1 MKGNFQTILV
11 VIFMAAALFG
21 ILVFAGI
28 IKLGS
33 NKNDAGA
40 LGTVVLWGTETIQK
54 VSADLEAFN
63 KANPTF
69 IVKYVQKYPET
80 FDNDLLEALAT
91 GTGPDMFFISDD
103 LAYKY
108 SNKIYTIPYA
118 SYPLATF
125 KNNFARAGEVFLTS
139 KGMLAFP
146 ITIDPL
152 VMYYNRSTLDANNIV
167 YPPATWNEFQN
178 LVPVLTKKDD
188 SNKIIKSTVA
198 MGQFSNVLHAKDI
211 LVTLFMQLGNTISSE
226 KNGIS
231 SSALEASNGKYDIST
246 VLKFYTDFAD
256 PLKDVYSW
264 NKSFQNSQEEFSAED
279 LAFYFGF
286 SSEASSLIS
295 KNPNQNFFVAQMPQ
309 VKDSNMKLTYA
320 HVGGIAIAASSKNF
334 NTAFIATSLLAT
346 SDFAKNYAKT
356 IGVAPA
362 RRDLLVAKQT
372 EGFLPVFYSSAL
384 ISTSWL
390 DPSTS
395 NTDDIFKNMVENV
408 LSNNMTPIESI
419 KDSDGKLNLLFNK

>member
-11 VIFMAAALFG
+11 VIFMAAAFFG

-40 LGTVVLWGTETIQK
+40 LGTVVLWGTETVQTI
-54 VSADLEAFN
+54 SADLDAFN

-69 IVKYVQKYPET
+69 VVKYVQKYPET
-80 FDNDLLEALAT
+80 FDSDLLEALAT

-152 VMYYNRSTLDANNIV
+152 VMYYNRSILDSNNIV
-167 YPPATWNEFQN
+167 YPPNTWDEFQN

-188 SNKIIKSTVA
+188 SNKITKSTVA

-211 LVTLFMQLGNTISSE
+211 LVTLFMQLGNTITSE

-231 SSALEASNGKYDIST
+231 SSALDSSDGKYDLST

-264 NKSFQNSQEEFSAED
+264 NKSFQDSQEEFSAED

-286 SSEASSLIS
+286 SSEASYLIS
-295 KNPNQNFFVAQMPQ
+295 KNPNQNFFVAPMPQ
-309 VKDSNMKLTYA
+309 IKNSNMKLTYA

-346 SDFAKNYAKT
+346 SDFAKNYART
-356 IGVAPA
+356 VGVAPA

-384 ISTSWL
+384 ISASWL

-395 NTDDIFKNMVENV
+395 NTNDIFKNMIENV

-419 KDSDGKLNLLFNK
+419 KDSNGKLNLLFNR

>member
-1 MKGNFQTILV
+1 
-11 VIFMAAALFG
+11 MAAALFG